1 MKAHAQ
7 RDMQTHPHPLHLIF
21 PVPPLIP
28 QPEPTAVVASYNYEQ
43 LKAYR
48 LASQPYLVRA
58 HYDLVQSMIEDGI
71 QARLERDY
79 LDWLHWVRI
88 NL

>member
-1 MKAHAQ
+1 
-7 RDMQTHPHPLHLIF
+7 
-21 PVPPLIP
+21 
-28 QPEPTAVVASYNYEQ
+28 
-43 LKAYR
+43 
-48 LASQPYLVRA
+48 
-58 HYDLVQSMIEDGI
+58 MIEDGI